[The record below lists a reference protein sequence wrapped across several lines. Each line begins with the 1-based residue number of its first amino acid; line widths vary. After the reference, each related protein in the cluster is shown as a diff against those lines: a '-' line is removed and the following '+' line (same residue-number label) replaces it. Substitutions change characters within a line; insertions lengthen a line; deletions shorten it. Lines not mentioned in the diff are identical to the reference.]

1 MAFRSLLLCD
11 HEATARLVGRVFRD
25 LGVDMEHVTETEI
38 AVEKIKQGS
47 FDAVVVDDANPTGAA
62 LVLESARSLT
72 SSKKCLG
79 VILAHSQ
86 TSLGVAFGA
95 GTHLVIYKPIAAE
108 RVRSGLTAVRNLMGR
123 KHRRQSPRVRVEIEA
138 TLSREGKAERRA
150 VIIDLSEGGA
160 ALRIDGSLAA
170 SEPLSL
176 TCALPGTSNSLSA
189 KAEIVWRDAQGWLGV
204 RFVDLA
210 GDSQRVLRDW
220 VNSNSR
226 ARTQT
231 APATQR

>member
-1 MAFRSLLLCD
+1 
-11 HEATARLVGRVFRD
+11 
-25 LGVDMEHVTETEI
+25 MEHVTETNP

-62 LVLESARSLT
+62 LVLEAARSLT
-72 SSKKCLG
+72 SAKKCLG
-79 VILAHSQ
+79 IVLAQSQ

-95 GTHLVIYKPIAAE
+95 GTHLVIYKPIAAD

-123 KHRRQSPRVRVEIEA
+123 KHRRTSPRVRVEIEA

-170 SEPLSL
+170 SEPIHLA
-176 TCALPGTSNSLSA
+176 CVLPGTSTPLSA

-204 RFVDLA
+204 RFADLTE
-210 GDSQRVLRDW
+210 DSQRALRDW
-220 VNSNSR
+220 VNSNSKSR
-226 ARTQT
+226 NQT
-231 APATQR
+231 PMQTKR

>member
-1 MAFRSLLLCD
+1 MAFRSLLLCED
-11 HEATARLVGRVFRD
+11 EATARLVGRVFRD
-25 LGVDMEHVTETEI
+25 LGVDMEHVTGTEI

-62 LVLESARSLT
+62 LVLETARSLT

-79 VILAHSQ
+79 IVLAQSQ

-123 KHRRQSPRVRVEIEA
+123 KHRRTSPRVRVEIEA

-150 VIIDLSEGGA
+150 VIIDLSE
-160 ALRIDGSLAA
+160 A
-170 SEPLSL
+170 SEPINLA
-176 TCALPGTSNSLSA
+176 CVLPGTSDPFNA

-204 RFVDLA
+204 RFSDLA
-210 GDSQRVLRDW
+210 GDSQRVLREW
-220 VNSNSR
+220 VSRNSK
-226 ARTQT
+226 TQNQI
-231 APATQR
+231 ANQKA

>member
-1 MAFRSLLLCD
+1 MAFRSLLLCED
-11 HEATARLVGRVFRD
+11 EPTARLVGRVFRD
-25 LGVDMEHVTETEI
+25 LGVDMEHVTEGDI
-38 AVEKIKQGS
+38 AAEKIKQGS

-62 LVLESARSLT
+62 LVLEAARTLT

-79 VILAHSQ
+79 IVLAHSQ

-95 GTHLVIYKPIAAE
+95 GTHLVIYKPIAVE

-150 VIIDLSEGGA
+150 IIIDLSEGGA
-160 ALRIDGSLAA
+160 ALRIDGTLAA
-170 SEPLSL
+170 SEPISL
-176 TCALPGTSNSLSA
+176 ACVLPGTQNPLSA
-189 KAEIVWRDAQGWLGV
+189 KAEIVWRDSQGWLGV
-204 RFVDLA
+204 RFVDLSKEA
-210 GDSQRVLRDW
+210 QQLLREW

-226 ARTQT
+226 PRNQISTQ
-231 APATQR
+231 AKR